1 MTEKPGS
8 KDCKCPRERIEQNG
22 SVYRFPTVV
31 HLFMAWLKVMGLGG
45 WPLHY
50 SDSSSPLKMG
60 LGLVSL
66 VQLFWGFDWTGT

>member
-1 MTEKPGS
+1 
-8 KDCKCPRERIEQNG
+8 
-22 SVYRFPTVV
+22 
-31 HLFMAWLKVMGLGG
+31 MAWLKVMGLGG

-66 VQLFWGFDWTGT
+66 VQLFWGFDWIGT